1 MVEVYPGISL
11 NDLKILIKQAI
22 KDITLEDLYEL
33 SFFFNEEKTYLPQEY
48 KKKYTES
55 VLNVTINRFTL
66 LKKDDEKYDG
76 HLNDDDVAIINRLLQ
91 NNDNVITYILNII
104 VIYATYFL
112 KEPIHLPGT
121 TFPGQV
127 SIYYDGRNYY
137 CPVKKYHI
145 NDEKSLCKICIAK
158 SDKEGYYVKN

>member
-11 NDLKILIKQAI
+11 NDLKTLIKQAI

-33 SFFFNEEKTYLPQEY
+33 SFFFNDEKTYLPQEY

-66 LKKDDEKYDG
+66 LK
-76 HLNDDDVAIINRLLQ
+76 NDDKNYVGFLDDADVVIINKLLHD
-91 NNDNVITYILNII
+91 NDNVITYILNII

-127 SIYYDGRNYY
+127 SISYDGTNYF

-145 NDEKSLCKICIAK
+145 NDEKSLCNICIAK
-158 SDKEGYYVKN
+158 SNEEG